1 MGCQRGLRL
10 NANERYSWN
19 KVAKI
24 TKQVYAPLLQSRLG
38 ALPEMT
44 IKTDPQYSQGVSRVS
59 SGGERRA
66 LGGLLVR
73 KESWRLSGLA
83 RLILAIAIVGLATW
97 IFLEIYSFLA
107 ITTKESTDT
116 LIVEGWV
123 HEYTIRIA
131 AKEFKTNGYKRL
143 FTTGGPVEGLAAYVN
158 DYQTAA
164 SVGAEGLVKA
174 GVAADAVQMVPSRI
188 IGRDRTYSSAV
199 ALRNWLHDK
208 DVIVNSFN
216 VLTEDT
222 HARRTRLLFEEVFG
236 GKVRVG
242 VISIPNPG
250 YDQRHWWRYSQG
262 VKDVLTEGV
271 AYIYAKFFFWPSEA
285 ESQSDSEAGDYK
297 SQVRGHRTEDGRA
310 NPQSADFE

>member
-1 MGCQRGLRL
+1 
-10 NANERYSWN
+10 
-19 KVAKI
+19 
-24 TKQVYAPLLQSRLG
+24 
-38 ALPEMT
+38 MT

-73 KESWRLSGLA
+73 KESWRLSGLG
-83 RLILAIAIVGLATW
+83 RLILAIATVGLATW
-97 IFLEIYSFLA
+97 IFLEIYPFLA

-123 HEYTIRIA
+123 HEYALRIA
-131 AKEFKTNGYKRL
+131 AKEFKTNRYKRL
-143 FTTGGPVEGLAAYVN
+143 FTTGGPVEGLGGYVN

-174 GVAADAVQMVPSRI
+174 GVTADAVQMVPSHV

-199 ALRNWLHDK
+199 ALRNWLHDN

-242 VISIPNPG
+242 VISIPNPD

-262 VKDVLTEGV
+262 VKGVLSEGV
-271 AYIYAKFFFWPSEA
+271 AYIYAKFFFWPSTA
-285 ESQSDSEAGDYK
+285 ESQSDLR
-297 SQVRGHRTEDGRA
+297 SQRLEITGQRTQDGRRKGEPA
-310 NPQSADFE
+310 KR